1 MDRASLGEDF
11 PLEADR
17 PLSTGLLDVN
27 VDPAGPSQALVA
39 RLPTEGGEAD
49 HLEGALAAVRRD
61 RAHLGALE
69 RLDRRRF
76 AGLQAK
82 A

>member
-11 PLEADR
+11 PLEADSL
-17 PLSTGLLDVN
+17 PAGFLDMEI
-27 VDPAGPSQALVA
+27 DPAGSREAVIA
-39 RLPTEGGEAD
+39 RLSAEDREAENP
-49 HLEGALAAVRRD
+49 EGALPSVRCD
-61 RAHLGALE
+61 GAHFGALE
-69 RLDRRRF
+69 GLDRRRF